1 MTYTAESIIALL
13 SAAGYQE
20 VNVTVCNETV
30 TLHPCMSYDN
40 KTLEYILV
48 YSPSLPW
55 LGGNPAQVADQ
66 LNSYGQLLEQKASDI
81 QRLAEMKQ
89 RLLHPAGMTP
99 DEWEDTFGFYS
110 DWYKDVH
117 GVRPRDI
124 VRPSFAAF

>member
-1 MTYTAESIIALL
+1 MTYTAESITAIL

-20 VNVTVCNETV
+20 VDITVCNETV
-30 TLHPCMSYDN
+30 TLQPCMSYDN

-66 LNSYGQLLEQKASDI
+66 LNSYGQLLEQKASDCNKLDDMKA
-81 QRLAEMKQ
+81 RLQNPKN
-89 RLLHPAGMTP
+89 MTR
-99 DEWEDTFGFYS
+99 DEWEDMFSYYS

-124 VRPSFAAF
+124 VRPAFLHE

>member
-1 MTYTAESIIALL
+1 MTYTTESIIAIL
-13 SAAGYQE
+13 SATGYQE
-20 VNVTVCNETV
+20 VDVTVCNETV
-30 TLHPCMSYDN
+30 TLLPCMSYDN

-66 LNSYGQLLEQKASDI
+66 LNSYGQLLEQKAADCNKLADLKA
-81 QRLAEMKQ
+81 RLQNPKN
-89 RLLHPAGMTP
+89 MTR
-99 DEWEDTFGFYS
+99 DEWEDTFSYYS

-124 VRPSFAAF
+124 VRPAFLPE